1 MLTVTIPD
9 KEFFDESHSK
19 FVKMEGGSFEIEHS
33 LAAIAKWEAK
43 WGTPFLSKPQKTV
56 EESLDYIRCM
66 TVTPNVN
73 PDLYF
78 RIDNAIMKQINDY
91 IESKQT
97 ATTIRRMGSQKQ
109 NREIVTSEVIYYW
122 MVAANIPPEYDKW
135 HLNRL
140 LTLIEVYSVKSGPQK
155 KMGRKEALAQQR
167 ALNES
172 RKAKYKTKG

>member
-1 MLTVTIPD
+1 MLTITIPE
-9 KEFFDESHSK
+9 KELFDESQSR
-19 FVKMEGGSFEIEHS
+19 FVKMEGGTFQIEHS

-43 WGTPFLSKPQKTV
+43 WGVPFLAKTQKTV

-66 TVTPNVN
+66 TVTPDVD
-73 PDLYF
+73 PALYNQ
-78 RIDNAIMKQINDY
+78 IDGKIMKEINDY

-97 ATTIRRMGSQKQ
+97 ATTIRRMGPQKP

-172 RKAKYKTKG
+172 RKAKYKTRG